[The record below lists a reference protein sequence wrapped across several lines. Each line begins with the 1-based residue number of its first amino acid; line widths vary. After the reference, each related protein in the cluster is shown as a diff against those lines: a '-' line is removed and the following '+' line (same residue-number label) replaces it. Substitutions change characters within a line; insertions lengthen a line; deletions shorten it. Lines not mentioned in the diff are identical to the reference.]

1 MAWAPAKT
9 FCGNSARKQKSR
21 VCALRLSLTPPL
33 RFCLLGRHLR
43 QLHPHG
49 RVGEEFMFKAVLV
62 EKDAQSYRAGIQSLD
77 EAQLPAGDVTV
88 RVEYSTL
95 NYKDALAITGKGPVV
110 RQFPM
115 VPGIDF
121 AGSVESSSNSSYKVG
136 DKVLLNGWG
145 VGENHW
151 GGLAQIARVKGDW
164 LIPLPSAFTARQAM
178 AIGTAGYTA
187 MLCVIALQ
195 RHGITPGSGEILVT
209 GAAGGVG
216 SVAVAVLSKLGF
228 RVAAVTGRPA
238 EAEFLRQLGAAEVLE
253 RAQFAAPG
261 KPLAKERWAGAIDVV
276 GSHTLA
282 NVCASLRY
290 GGVVAA
296 CGLAG
301 GMDFPATVA
310 PFILRGITLSGVD
323 SVMRP
328 RNDRMEAWRRLT
340 QDLDI
345 KKLDLLTEEIA
356 LSQAPERAALLLQG
370 QIRGRIVVNTNA

>member
-1 MAWAPAKT
+1 
-9 FCGNSARKQKSR
+9 
-21 VCALRLSLTPPL
+21 
-33 RFCLLGRHLR
+33 
-43 QLHPHG
+43 
-49 RVGEEFMFKAVLV
+49 
-62 EKDAQSYRAGIQSLD
+62 
-77 EAQLPAGDVTV
+77 
-88 RVEYSTL
+88 
-95 NYKDALAITGKGPVV
+95 
-110 RQFPM
+110 
-115 VPGIDF
+115 
-121 AGSVESSSNSSYKVG
+121 
-136 DKVLLNGWG
+136 
-145 VGENHW
+145 
-151 GGLAQIARVKGDW
+151 
-164 LIPLPSAFTARQAM
+164 M

-187 MLCVIALQ
+187 MLCVMALQ
-195 RHGITPGSGEILVT
+195 RHGITPGGGEILVT

-238 EAEFLRQLGAAEVLE
+238 EAEYLRQLGAAEILE

-282 NVCASLRY
+282 NICASLRY

-328 RNDRMEAWRRLT
+328 RNDRLEAWRRLT

-345 KKLDLLTEEIA
+345 KKLDLLTEEIG
-356 LSQAPERAALLLQG
+356 LSQATERAALLLQG
-370 QIRGRIVVNTNA
+370 QIRGRVVVNTNA